1 MSRRLLALKN
11 LYVHVECQP
20 IHVNSKWYRMRI
32 EDFLLENETILYNS
46 PTKIEYQDN
55 YFEFYLTDQRLI
67 WYKRGGFFSKSDTM
81 IAERI
86 DTILEIKYEE
96 KGFLTKK
103 GAMHL
108 VTSRKTL
115 DFTSSIE
122 TIKAIYQQLQT
133 FLIEPSTQG
142 KICHFCSKN
151 MDANARFCSY
161 CGNEFPE

>member
-1 MSRRLLALKN
+1 MLASKN
-11 LYVHVECQP
+11 LYVHIKCQP
-20 IHVNSKWYRMRI
+20 IYVNSKWYRMPI

-46 PTKIEYQDN
+46 PTKIEYQNN
-55 YFEFYLTDQRLI
+55 YFEFYLTDQRLM
-67 WYKRGGFFSKSDTM
+67 WYKRGGFFSKSDTI

-103 GAMHL
+103 GAIHL

-133 FLIEPSTQG
+133 FLIEPQTQV
-142 KICHFCSKN
+142 KMCHVCSNN
-151 MDANARFCSY
+151 MDTDARFCSH
-161 CGNEFPE
+161 CGNEFSE

>member
-1 MSRRLLALKN
+1 MP
-11 LYVHVECQP
+11 V
-20 IHVNSKWYRMRI
+20 
-32 EDFLLENETILYNS
+32 EDFLMENEKILYNS

-55 YFEFYLTDQRLI
+55 YFEFYLTNQRLM

-103 GAMHL
+103 GAIHL

-115 DFTSSIE
+115 DFSSSIE
-122 TIKAIYQQLQT
+122 TIKTIYQKLQT
-133 FLIEPSTQG
+133 FLIESPPTVKTCQS
-142 KICHFCSKN
+142 CSKT
-151 MDANARFCSY
+151 MDVDARFCSF
-161 CGNEFPE
+161 CGNEFLE